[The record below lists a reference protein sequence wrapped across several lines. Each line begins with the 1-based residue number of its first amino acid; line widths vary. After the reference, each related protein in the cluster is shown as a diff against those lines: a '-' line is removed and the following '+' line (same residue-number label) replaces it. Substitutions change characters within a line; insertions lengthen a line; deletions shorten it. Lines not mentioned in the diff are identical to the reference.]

1 MRNIYQVYRETSMP
15 LQHRFPFLP
24 PDAEILGPHA
34 AVSRADGHFV
44 VFNASGPIYRCREDD
59 ALGRRLAAALLTD
72 PALNLAKPKEV
83 GRVLGWHR
91 SRVHDYRKRYQ
102 EQGVE
107 GLEPQ
112 RTGPRGPHKLK
123 DATLSEAQQLLHQG
137 LSNRQVAAK
146 VGVSEGAIRAALR
159 EGRLVG
165 PLRQRATPV
174 GEQEATTPRQR
185 NAEDLT
191 CPAGVAV
198 KRTEDRAL
206 AHAGLLV
213 EAEPVFEPAQAVAKA
228 GVLVALA
235 ALLGQGLIDVGR
247 EVYGAVKNGYFG
259 LSSMLLTFAF
269 MALLRIKTLEGLPA
283 HAPGEFGSILGLDRA
298 PEIRTA
304 RRKLAEL
311 GARGQGWELAGAF
324 AARWAED
331 DPEALGYLY
340 VDGHVRPYHGRT
352 HRLPKTYVQRRRLCM
367 PATTDYWV
375 NDARAEPLFFVT
387 APANDDLLKML
398 ESEVLPEVRE
408 LAGPERR
415 ITVIF
420 DREGWSPQTFATWH
434 QRGIDVL
441 TYRKGAYEPWPEEC
455 FFPVES
461 TVSGRPVTYQLG
473 QRSVRLARD
482 FWMREVRRLCD
493 DGHQTAVMT
502 TRQDLEVEEV
512 ARRMFAR
519 WSQENFFRYM
529 RHEFDLDHLPSYRV
543 EPADPQ
549 RSVPNP
555 AIKEKKRELE
565 QLRAQLAKAQREY
578 GEKALDNPERQRP
591 TMRGFKIAHGQIA
604 GEIRRLRARCEE
616 LAADVQALP
625 KRLPIR
631 QLFGDQNVIRLEQ
644 QRKVITD
651 TVKMVAYRAETQLA
665 NLVGPLLPYRSD
677 EARSFLKKVF
687 QLPADLLPDP
697 KGGRL
702 VVRIYGMANPRSN
715 RALAALCEVL
725 NQFEVTYP
733 GTALRLVLEAPQS
746 R

>member
-1 MRNIYQVYRETSMP
+1 MS

-34 AVSRADGHFV
+34 ALSCADGHLT

-72 PALNLAKPKEV
+72 PALDLAKPQKV

-91 SRVHDYRKRYQ
+91 SRIFDYRKRYQ

-112 RTGPRGPHKLK
+112 RTGPRGPHKLTG
-123 DATLSEAQQLLHQG
+123 ATLSEAQRLLHQG
-137 LSNRQVAAK
+137 RSNRQVAEA

-159 EGRLVG
+159 AGRLVRPEG
-165 PLRQRATPV
+165 QRAAVASDP
-174 GEQEATTPRQR
+174 EATTPRQR
-185 NAEDLT
+185 NAEDLA

-228 GVLVALA
+228 GVLVALP
-235 ALLGQGLIDVGR
+235 ALLGQGLIEVGR

-269 MALLRIKTLEGLPA
+269 MALLRIKTLEALPA

-311 GARGQGWELAGAF
+311 GARGQAWELARAF
-324 AARWAED
+324 AAHWAED

-375 NDARAEPLFFVT
+375 NDAHAEPVFFVT

-398 ESEVLPEVRE
+398 ETQVLPEVRE
-408 LAGPERR
+408 LVEPERR

-420 DREGWSPQTFATWH
+420 DREGWSPKTFTTWL
-434 QRGIDVL
+434 QRGIDVM

-455 FFPVES
+455 FFPVET
-461 TVSGRPVTYQLG
+461 TVSGQPVTYQLG
-473 QRSVRLARD
+473 QRSVRLGKN

-493 DGHQTAVMT
+493 NGHQTSVMT
-502 TRQDLEVEEV
+502 TRQDLEIEEV

-529 RHEFDLDHLPSYRV
+529 RHEFDLDHLPSHRV
-543 EPADPQ
+543 EPADPE

-555 AIKEKKRELE
+555 AIKEKKKQLE
-565 QLRAQLAKAQREY
+565 QLRAQLAKAQRAY
-578 GEKALDNPERQRP
+578 GEKALANPERQRP
-591 TMRGFKIAHGQIA
+591 TMRGFKIAHGQLA
-604 GEIRRLRARCEE
+604 SEIRRLRARCEE
-616 LAADVQALP
+616 LAAEIRELP
-625 KRLPIR
+625 KRVPIH
-631 QLFGDQNVIRLEQ
+631 QLLGDQDIVRLEQ

-665 NLVGPLLPYRSD
+665 NLVGPLLPYRGD

-697 KGGRL
+697 DGGRL
-702 VVRIYGMANPRSN
+702 VVRLYGMANPRSN
-715 RALAALCEVL
+715 RALATLCEVL
-725 NQFEVTYP
+725 NQLEVTYP
-733 GTALRLVLEAPQS
+733 GTSLRLVLEAPASCQ
-746 R
+746 